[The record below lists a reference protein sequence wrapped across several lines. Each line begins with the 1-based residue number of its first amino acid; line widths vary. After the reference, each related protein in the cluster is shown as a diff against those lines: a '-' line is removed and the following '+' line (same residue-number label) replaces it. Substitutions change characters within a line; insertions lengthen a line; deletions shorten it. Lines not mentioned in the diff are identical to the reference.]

1 MSRPGHLACPTLLGD
16 RASRRIAVALIAGAL
31 STLWIGRYSD
41 IDLLLADAVF
51 DAASNTFPWRHAW
64 LTDTFAHVILKRV
77 LTLAALA
84 FIGCA
89 AVDAFRPLPRLCVL
103 GRLRLRIVAS
113 SAILV
118 PAVISLLKQL
128 SSSHCPWELT
138 RYGGE
143 QPYVRIFDILPIGA
157 LPGHCLP
164 AGHASSALWLLSLA
178 VYWLPAQVR
187 AARIAASLGIAAGSI
202 LGVMQQLRGAHF
214 LTHTL
219 WSLWIASATVLFVI
233 LVLQG
238 RKAGAALSPALAQA
252 APEGHRSEHQT
263 EASEFIL

>member
-1 MSRPGHLACPTLLGD
+1 MRRPGHLACPTLLGY
-16 RASRRIAVALIAGAL
+16 RAARRIAVALIAGAV

-51 DAASNTFPWRHAW
+51 DAASNTFPWRDAW
-64 LTDTFAHVILKRV
+64 LTETFGHVILKRV

-103 GRLRLRIVAS
+103 GRLRLRVVAS

-128 SSSHCPWELT
+128 SSSHCPWDLS

-143 QPYVRIFDILPIGA
+143 QPYVRIFDILPDGA
-157 LPGHCLP
+157 IPGQCLP

-178 VYWLPAQVR
+178 VYWLPAQAR
-187 AARIAASLGIAAGSI
+187 AARIAAFSGIAAGSF
-202 LGVMQQLRGAHF
+202 LGLLQQLRGAHF
-214 LTHTL
+214 LTHSL
-219 WSLWIASATVLFVI
+219 WSIWIASATVVLVI

-238 RKAGAALSPALAQA
+238 RQAGAAVISPSASA
-252 APEGHRSEHQT
+252 ATQKRHRLDPETDISE
-263 EASEFIL
+263 SN